1 MKAQEGE
8 KGGQGRPTSD
18 RAFTDQKQDLKQRG
32 INNGGGQRSDQT
44 SNRDNDRKQAHQRR
58 PLL

>member
-1 MKAQEGE
+1 MKAQEEE

-18 RAFTDQKQDLKQRG
+18 RAFTDHKQQMKQRG

-44 SNRDNDRKQAHQRR
+44 SNRDNDRKQTHQRR
-58 PLL
+58 QLL